1 MNSSDMGKCQFGKTG
16 CQHEF
21 AHRNLHNYTCVNLL
35 IIAFISNDSLW
46 FKDDTLNPCPQ
57 ILEKGQ

>member
-1 MNSSDMGKCQFGKTG
+1 MNSPDMGKRQFGKTR

-21 AHRNLHNYTCVNLL
+21 AHGNLHNYTCVNLL
-35 IIAFISNDSLW
+35 IIAFISSEFFW